1 MNREL
6 DVIESYNLHKKICRS
21 FGYTIDEYLLTKLF
35 AHNESFVIRKCLFPY
50 KLPKNYLHYLI
61 WIHPKH
67 DSRWGITSVKSLA
80 INFFDK
86 YKLKY
91 IFQNEVKYQSVHSI
105 THYHIILEI

>member
-35 AHNESFVIRKCLFPY
+35 AHDESFVIRKCLFHY

-67 DSRWGITSVKSLA
+67 DSRWCYTSVKSLA
-80 INFFDK
+80 LNFFDK

-91 IFQNEVKYQSVHSI
+91 IFQNEIKYQSVLSI